1 MKKSVLALA
10 VAAALAAPLAA
21 QADTILYGSAR
32 VSVDYNDETVPDQ
45 VTFDPATGTLK
56 LETTSISY
64 WDVVNNDSR
73 LGVMGNEDLGGGLS
87 AVYQYEFGV
96 DVTDGGNFESNRPKW
111 VGLKGGFGTLTLGTQ
126 ETPYYHIAGITDIFN
141 SGKTFTGTAWL
152 GGSFN
157 GRFIDFSENTSRGE
171 GSLVRLDNS
180 IYYATPEFSGFS
192 AEAMLV
198 MNGAKRSVSGA
209 DGGKLVVDNN
219 PSDGVDLWNIAAK
232 YSNGPFFAG
241 VSYIKLNG
249 GNDYVDTIGSNP
261 SIVRTL
267 DYDLDQWVVGLG
279 YSAGAFS
286 LGFIYEQGTLNEF
299 GFASNMSFNG
309 VRWGGDDATNYYL
322 TGSYTFGNNM
332 ISAAY
337 GYLDPG
343 TQGASEIQNYILG
356 YQYNLSKRTR
366 LWVEYIGRNA
376 DPQVTLEA
384 VSPTQGVYRVDPY
397 GDQNAVS
404 IGTRVD
410 F

>member
-1 MKKSVLALA
+1 
-10 VAAALAAPLAA
+10 
-21 QADTILYGSAR
+21 
-32 VSVDYNDETVPDQ
+32 
-45 VTFDPATGTLK
+45 
-56 LETTSISY
+56 
-64 WDVVNNDSR
+64 
-73 LGVMGNEDLGGGLS
+73 
-87 AVYQYEFGV
+87 
-96 DVTDGGNFESNRPKW
+96 
-111 VGLKGGFGTLTLGTQ
+111 LTLGTQ
-126 ETPYYHIAGITDIFN
+126 ETPYYHVAGVTDIFN
-141 SGKTFTGTAWL
+141 SAKTFTGTAWL

-157 GRFIDFSENTSRGE
+157 GERINFAENTSRGE
-171 GSLVRLDNS
+171 GSLVRLSNS
-180 IYYATPEFSGFS
+180 IYYTTPEFSGFS

-198 MNGAKRSVSGA
+198 MNGAKGSASGA
-209 DGGKLVVDNN
+209 DRGRLVVENN
-219 PSDGVDLWNIAAK
+219 PSDGIDIWNISAK

-249 GNDYVDTIGSNP
+249 GNDYADTIGANP
-261 SIVRTL
+261 PIVRTL

-286 LGFIYEQGTLNEF
+286 LGFIYEQGTFNEF

-322 TGSYTFGNNM
+322 TGSYTFGNNV

-343 TQGASEIQNYILG
+343 TQGANEIQNYILG

-376 DPQVTLEA
+376 DPDVTLEI
-384 VSPTQGVYRVDPY
+384 VSPTQGVFRVDPY
-397 GDQNAVS
+397 GDQNAFS